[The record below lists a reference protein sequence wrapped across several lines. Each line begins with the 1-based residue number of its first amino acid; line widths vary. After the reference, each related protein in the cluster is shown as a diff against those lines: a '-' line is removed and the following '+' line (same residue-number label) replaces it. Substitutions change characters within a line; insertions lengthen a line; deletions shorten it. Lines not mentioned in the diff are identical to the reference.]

1 MGLFIRPLCQ
11 SICGLEYCTVG
22 SGGGL
27 GKGMWD
33 SCHAFT
39 DQTENLELCSNRLE
53 IVSSLV
59 RAGWAFIIECRR
71 YKYLPIISADT
82 DIN

>member
-1 MGLFIRPLCQ
+1 MGLFIRPLHK
-11 SICGLEYCTVG
+11 SICGLEYCAR
-22 SGGGL
+22 GGG
-27 GKGMWD
+27 GRGMWD

-59 RAGWAFIIECRR
+59 RAGRAFITA
-71 YKYLPIISADT
+71 AD
-82 DIN
+82 